1 MIKTGKILFP
11 AGRWGPSPFS
21 VFSMPNTY
29 IAAKRNIMKKLLA
42 FAVIGLL
49 YLLGCCDSFAEQLQ
63 DGDILFQTSRSELS
77 IPIQKATHSR
87 YSHMGIVFLRNRS
100 PFIYEAIKTVQYTP
114 LKKWIDRGEGG
125 HYVVKRLREA
135 DRILTSQA
143 VTKLRQAGAKFQGKP
158 YDSYFEWSDKRI
170 YCSELVWKIYDR
182 GLGIRIGR
190 LQKVR
195 DLDLSDPIVK
205 TKIKERYGDKVP
217 MEETVISPG
226 EMFSSDLL
234 VTVIEK

>member
-1 MIKTGKILFP
+1 
-11 AGRWGPSPFS
+11 
-21 VFSMPNTY
+21 
-29 IAAKRNIMKKLLA
+29 MKKLLVFVA
-42 FAVIGLL
+42 FGLL
-49 YLLGCCDSFAEQLQ
+49 YLLGCSDSLAEQLR
-63 DGDILFQTSRSELS
+63 DGDIIFQASRSEES
-77 IPIQKATHSR
+77 VAIQKATHSQ
-87 YSHMGIVFLRNRS
+87 YSHMGIVFFRNGG
-100 PFIYEAIKTVQYTP
+100 PHVYEAINTVQYTP
-114 LKKWIDRGEGG
+114 LRKWVDRGEGG

-143 VTKLRQAGAKFQGKP
+143 VKKLRQAGTKFQDKP
-158 YDSYFEWSDKRI
+158 YDSYFEWSDNRI

-205 TKIKERYGDKVP
+205 TKIKERYGNKIPLD
-217 MEETVISPG
+217 ETVISPN

-234 VTVIEK
+234 VTVTQK